1 MCLIILTLGIITMR
15 ISLSMTEI
23 WRICLEINNKISI
36 MISTSIARRIRITI
50 RKFMMEIM
58 SIK

>member
-1 MCLIILTLGIITMR
+1 MR
-15 ISLSMTEI
+15 TSSSMKEI
-23 WRICLEINNKISI
+23 WRICLGINNKISI